1 MDGPILEIGGHQLWM
16 VAVVLKMLNNIERKP
31 KLFVISYKY
40 VLPDRFVKMYVVV
53 GTTDSK

>member
-1 MDGPILEIGGHQLWM
+1 M

-40 VLPDRFVKMYVVV
+40 VLPDRFVKMYV
-53 GTTDSK
+53 GT